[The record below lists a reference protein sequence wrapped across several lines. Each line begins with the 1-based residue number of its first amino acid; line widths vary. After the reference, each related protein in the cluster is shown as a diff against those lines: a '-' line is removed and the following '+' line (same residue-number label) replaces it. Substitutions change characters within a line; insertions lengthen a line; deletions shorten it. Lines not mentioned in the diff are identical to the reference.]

1 MKLKHILCVALIA
14 LFAAGGLFAGGKQ
27 EAPSGPVTERKG
39 ELVNWTWTNKCID
52 EWLVPGFNKVYPN
65 VKITTV
71 PMSFPETH
79 DKIFAA
85 IAAGSGAP
93 DFATIV
99 SDYVQKFIEQGG
111 LVDMTDYMNKHK
123 GEFPKYK
130 VEMNSD
136 KDGRIFGVPFNSA
149 PVGLWYRKDIYDRY
163 GIKEILTWDDYLA
176 QAKKMSK
183 DGVYITSISVAA
195 RGMDLSMHGEVG
207 LHALLT
213 QQLAGSYFDKNDNP
227 TLETKESKRAMA
239 LMNTLVQQKVAAN
252 VAQGSPAYYQL
263 MDESK
268 LTSVAS
274 AAWYINVLINFI
286 KEGSPAF
293 GNWRFQKLPAYDKGG
308 SRASNL
314 GGAELCLFKQTPKDK
329 QELAML
335 FIDWKCTT
343 QEGNRI
349 HAQYGE
355 FPSWIP
361 SWTNP
366 DVVNMTWPIT
376 GDQKLNAV
384 FAEIEPLVP
393 AWKQP
398 PRYTEIQ
405 RILQAKMN
413 EIFMGEK
420 TVDQALAEAQ
430 KEAAR

>member
-1 MKLKHILCVALIA
+1 MRGHRCILLVLAAFLIVSGVSTAGALD
-14 LFAAGGLFAGGKQ
+14 K
-27 EAPSGPVTERKG
+27 STKG
-39 ELVNWTWTNKCID
+39 ELTNWTWTFKCID
-52 EWLVPGFNKVYPN
+52 EWLVPAFNKVYPN
-65 VKITTV
+65 IKIKTV

-99 SDYVQKFIEQGG
+99 SDYIQKFIDQGG

-130 VEMNSD
+130 VDMNSD
-136 KDGRIFGVPFNSA
+136 GSGHVFGVPFNSA
-149 PVGLWYRKDIYDRY
+149 PVGMWYRKDIFDANK
-163 GIKEILTWDDYLA
+163 IKLPETYDDYLA
-176 QAKKMSK
+176 AARQLKKK
-183 DGVYITSISVAA
+183 GIFITSISVAA
-195 RGMDLSMHGEVG
+195 QAMDKSTHGEVG
-207 LHALLT
+207 LHAFLT
-213 QQLAGSYFDKNDNP
+213 QQQSGSYFGKDGQP
-227 TLETKESKRAMA
+227 TLDTKESKRAMQ
-239 LMNTLVQQKVAAN
+239 LMDTLVKEGLAAN
-252 VAQGSPAYYQL
+252 VENGSPAFYQML
-263 MDESK
+263 SDGKIASMM
-268 LTSVAS
+268 S
-274 AAWYINVLINFI
+274 AAWYINVLVNFI
-286 KEGSPAF
+286 KPDSPAYGKF
-293 GNWRFQKLPAYDKGG
+293 RFAKLPAFDKGG

-314 GGAELCLFKQTPKDK
+314 GGAELCIFKQTPKDK
-329 QELAML
+329 AELAMA
-335 FIDWKCTT
+335 FIDFTCTT
-343 QEGNRI
+343 LEGNRV

-366 DVVNMTWPIT
+366 DVVNMTWPMT
-376 GDQKLNAV
+376 GDQKLNKV

-413 EIFMGEK
+413 EIFTGEK
-420 TVDQALAEAQ
+420 TVDVALAEAQ

>member
-1 MKLKHILCVALIA
+1 MKRVLIVLLA
-14 LFAAGGLFAGGKQ
+14 GLYAAGALFAGGGQ
-27 EAPSGPVTERKG
+27 EPQKAADPAQLKG
-39 ELVNWTWTNKCID
+39 ELVNWTWTFKCID

-65 VKITTV
+65 IKIKTV
-71 PMSFPETH
+71 PMAFDETH

-99 SDYVQKFIEQGG
+99 SDYVQKFIAQGG
-111 LVDMTDYMNKHK
+111 LVDMTDFMQKRE
-123 GEFPKYK
+123 GEFPRYK

-136 KDGRIFGVPFNSA
+136 RNGRIFGVPFNSA
-149 PVGLWYRKDIYDRY
+149 PVGLWYRQDIADRF
-163 GIKEILTWDDYLA
+163 GLAEATTWDEYLN
-176 QAKKMSK
+176 QARKMVGS
-183 DGVYITSISVAA
+183 GVYATTISVAA
-195 RGMDLSMHGEVG
+195 KGMDKSMHGEVG

-213 QQLAGSYFDKNDNP
+213 QQQAGTYFDKDDNP
-227 TLETKESKRAMA
+227 VLDTPESKRAMS
-239 LMNTLVQQKVAAN
+239 LMNTMVQEGLAAN

-268 LTSVAS
+268 LYSVVS
-274 AAWYINVLINFI
+274 AAWYINVLVNFI
-286 KEGSPAF
+286 KEDSAAF
-293 GNWRFQKLPAYDKGG
+293 GNWRFAKLPAYDPGG

-314 GGAELCLFKQTPKDK
+314 GGAELCIFKTTPKDK
-329 QELAML
+329 AALAMK
-335 FIDWKCTT
+335 FIEWKCTT

-366 DVVNMTWPIT
+366 DVVNMTWPMT
-376 GDQKLNAV
+376 GDQKLNVV
-384 FAEIEPLVP
+384 FAEIEPQIP

-398 PRYTEIQ
+398 ARYTEIQ

-413 EIFMGEK
+413 DIFTGEK
-420 TVDQALAEAQ
+420 TVDEALAEAQ
-430 KEAAR
+430 REAAR